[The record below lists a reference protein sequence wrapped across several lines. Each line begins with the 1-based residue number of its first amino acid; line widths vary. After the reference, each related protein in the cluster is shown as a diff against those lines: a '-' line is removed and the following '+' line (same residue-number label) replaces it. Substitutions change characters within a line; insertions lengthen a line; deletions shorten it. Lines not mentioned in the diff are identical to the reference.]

1 MAHREPSRKAY
12 TDVTAKDYPR
22 PERLTDYELGYTF
35 RSEGF
40 SVGLNLYYMD
50 YHDQLVANGKLTDVG
65 ELLKENVKR
74 SYRTGVELSAS
85 WLIIPSL
92 RWDAALA
99 LSRSRIK
106 DYTYYAAMIDNAT
119 DFNYLAPLYSQT
131 LRETPIAFSP
141 ELTMTHTL
149 SYTYRGFEAAFTH
162 QFVGKQYLDNLGLEA
177 HSLPSYQ
184 VSSLRLGYT
193 LPVSFLRHWSLHLQ
207 VNNLLN
213 AKYASNGY
221 VNDYA
226 KAQTGPDYSEVKLYP
241 QAGIHFLMG
250 TTISL

>member
-1 MAHREPSRKAY
+1 
-12 TDVTAKDYPR
+12 
-22 PERLTDYELGYTF
+22 
-35 RSEGF
+35 
-40 SVGLNLYYMD
+40 
-50 YHDQLVANGKLTDVG
+50 
-65 ELLKENVKR
+65 
-74 SYRTGVELSAS
+74 
-85 WLIIPSL
+85 
-92 RWDAALA
+92 
-99 LSRSRIK
+99 
-106 DYTYYAAMIDNAT
+106 
-119 DFNYLAPLYSQT
+119 
-131 LRETPIAFSP
+131 
-141 ELTMTHTL
+141 MTHTL

-162 QFVGKQYLDNLGLEA
+162 QFVSKQYLDNLGLEA

-184 VSSLRLGYT
+184 VSSLRLGYN
-193 LPVSFLRHWSLHLQ
+193 LPVSFLHHWSLYLQ

>member
-1 MAHREPSRKAY
+1 
-12 TDVTAKDYPR
+12 
-22 PERLTDYELGYTF
+22 
-35 RSEGF
+35 
-40 SVGLNLYYMD
+40 
-50 YHDQLVANGKLTDVG
+50 
-65 ELLKENVKR
+65 
-74 SYRTGVELSAS
+74 
-85 WLIIPSL
+85 
-92 RWDAALA
+92 
-99 LSRSRIK
+99 
-106 DYTYYAAMIDNAT
+106 MIDNAT

-141 ELTMTHTL
+141 ELTMTNTL